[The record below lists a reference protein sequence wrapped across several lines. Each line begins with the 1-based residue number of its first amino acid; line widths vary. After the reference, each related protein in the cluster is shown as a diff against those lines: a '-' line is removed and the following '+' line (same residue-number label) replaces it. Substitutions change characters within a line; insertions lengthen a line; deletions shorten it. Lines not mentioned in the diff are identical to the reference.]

1 MAWFVIA
8 TLAAA
13 ANTSVYTPLDL
24 DRCRVIER
32 IEEGASVRWR
42 CPGHA
47 AVPLY
52 VNSGDGRFDLDAG
65 IDNNEWESL
74 NPFNHL
80 GPRVEWR
87 MGGRG
92 PVAVI
97 YRIIVDHRESPFRS
111 ALIVESIGRR
121 GRPGCLTAVVNGALP
136 NANALA
142 RIAADRAA
150 AFRCGHDEPVWSGM
164 D

>member
-1 MAWFVIA
+1 MSWVVIA

-13 ANTSVYTPLDL
+13 ANTSAYTPLDL
-24 DRCRVIER
+24 GRCRVLER
-32 IEEGASVRWR
+32 IEEGESVRFL

-47 AVPLY
+47 GIALY
-52 VNSGDGRFDLDAG
+52 VNTGDGRFDLDAG
-65 IDNNEWESL
+65 LDNGEWESL

-87 MGGRG
+87 LRGRV

-97 YRIIVDHRESPFRS
+97 YRVIVDAPESTVRS
-111 ALIVESIGRR
+111 ALVVESIGRR
-121 GRPGCLTAVVNGALP
+121 GRAGCLTAVVNGALP

-142 RIAADRAA
+142 RADADRAA
-150 AFRCGHDEPVWSGM
+150 AFRCGEQEPVWRGM
-164 D
+164 P